1 MAPLFGQV
9 SSWLNE
15 QRLDVLGALAGLL
28 MAVLLLPL
36 QLVVSQI
43 YVQLVPVVLGLASG
57 VYLLAV
63 RTERGAELATMSSTF
78 SRLTPSLA
86 FLGMA
91 AMTVIAVTQGERS
104 LLFYH
109 LAISVAAVLFL
120 QIMFA
125 SDEDFSPALVLVQVV
140 LLASVV
146 RFAALYTNP
155 GFVGIDIWTHVGHWA
170 IDIQRAN
177 SLAPIANRKYYASPL
192 FHLLVVSAADFFG
205 TTLRTA
211 LYLTLGVAMPLGVL
225 TVYATARLLAPAR
238 WATLAAA
245 IFGIAGYT
253 IEWGIHLIPTSLGLL
268 FFLGLV
274 YSLSRVLYTDYRY
287 RDFVLVVLFSVFI
300 IFTHQVSAFIM
311 LVFVGSGL
319 VAQFLLAFDLFSSRV
334 PEGFT
339 QVEQRD
345 AVNLTGL
352 LTFDLGLITFTWS
365 LTPYQGDTFLETIL
379 IYLRQSLTGAGL
391 GAGVGSPTP
400 SGGGGG
406 PGLLQTAIA
415 YVDASVLLFMLFAAI
430 AGSLFVLHRHRLSH
444 ATLTAVV
451 AIVAML
457 VFIFGL
463 PLFGVETFLPGRWYA
478 FVTMPMAV
486 IGALGIGYLA
496 RELDASLAVLV
507 LFLFA
512 VSFPAVSVLS
522 SDATIDS
529 RPFGSLQTRYSYTEA
544 ELAAVDTIG
553 KTTSFE
559 DDQVIATDHPYHTVF
574 ERTEAYPGVI
584 LTVDNGTVQPAE
596 QAVYRDYQ
604 STGGPFAQSPEE
616 MPLRPALSRQNVCGG
631 KDFVYSNGQVTYC
644 RTP

>member
-1 MAPLFGQV
+1 MALLFGRV
-9 SSWLNE
+9 SSWLDD
-15 QRLDVLGALAGLL
+15 QRLDVVGALAGLV

-36 QLVVSQI
+36 QLVVTQI

-63 RTERGAELATMSSTF
+63 RTEHGAELATMSSTF

-170 IDIQRAN
+170 VDIQQAN

-192 FHLLVVSAADFFG
+192 FHLLVVSAADFLG

-211 LYLTLGVAMPLGVL
+211 LYLTLGVAMPLAVL
-225 TVYATARLLAPAR
+225 TVYAIARLLAPAR

-379 IYLRQSLTGAGL
+379 SYLRESLTGAGL
-391 GAGVGSPTP
+391 GAGVTSSAP
-400 SGGGGG
+400 GGGGG
-406 PGLLQTAIA
+406 PSLLQTVIA
-415 YVDASVLLFMLFAAI
+415 YIDASVLLLLLFASI

-478 FVTMPMAV
+478 FVTVPMAV
-486 IGALGIGYLA
+486 IGALGIGYFA

-553 KTTSFE
+553 QTTTYGE
-559 DDQVIATDHPYHTVF
+559 EQVIATDHPYHTVF
-574 ERTEAYPGVI
+574 ERTEAYPGAI
-584 LTVDNGTVQPAE
+584 LVVDNGTVQPAE

-604 STGGPFAQSPEE
+604 ATGGPFAQSPAGA
-616 MPLRPALSRQNVCGG
+616 PLRPALSRQNVCGG